1 MSSKKTSI
9 SNGETKNH
17 LPPIPARVSGEL
29 GGGGKNGDYVKFL
42 LVGNGGCARGYSLA
56 LLGSTS
62 KPSTWE
68 GRSHRRTC
76 CGVGTNT
83 APGG

>member
-29 GGGGKNGDYVKFL
+29 GGGGKNGDYVEFL
-42 LVGNGGCARGYSLA
+42 LVGNGGCARGVQFGTTRIHAETLH
-56 LLGSTS
+56 L
-62 KPSTWE
+62 
-68 GRSHRRTC
+68 GRS
-76 CGVGTNT
+76 
-83 APGG
+83 